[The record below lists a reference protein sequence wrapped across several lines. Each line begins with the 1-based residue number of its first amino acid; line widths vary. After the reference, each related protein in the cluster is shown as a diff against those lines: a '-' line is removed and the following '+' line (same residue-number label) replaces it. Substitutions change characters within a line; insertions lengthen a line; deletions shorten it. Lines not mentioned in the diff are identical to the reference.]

1 MFRINFLWGIS
12 LTVFNSHHST
22 FKAKKRIKLTY
33 SSAKVLRVLNEKTR
47 SSRSGFEKNLPCAIN
62 LRDAY
67 QTMRTVW
74 DSQHAGDRL
83 VTKIWDERRLV
94 WSACGTV

>member
-47 SSRSGFEKNLPCAIN
+47 SSRSGFEKYITEIRTDSICLCIN
-62 LRDAY
+62 GL
-67 QTMRTVW
+67 
-74 DSQHAGDRL
+74 AGQFGSSFL
-83 VTKIWDERRLV
+83 ASVGVCTEV
-94 WSACGTV
+94 VF

>member
-33 SSAKVLRVLNEKTR
+33 SSAKVLRVLNEKQ
-47 SSRSGFEKNLPCAIN
+47 GQAVPVLK
-62 LRDAY
+62 
-67 QTMRTVW
+67 
-74 DSQHAGDRL
+74 
-83 VTKIWDERRLV
+83 KIFP
-94 WSACGTV
+94 AP

>member
-47 SSRSGFEKNLPCAIN
+47 SSRSGFEKKSSLRHKWHEVFLPKTLFFLN
-62 LRDAY
+62 P
-67 QTMRTVW
+67 TF
-74 DSQHAGDRL
+74 
-83 VTKIWDERRLV
+83 
-94 WSACGTV
+94 